1 MKIKRETKI
10 IISSLLIFVLLLGYA
25 LFFKDLSK
33 ILKETKQKLSVFAQ
47 EIPLYFIPF
56 FPERIKYLVSEI
68 ERSIEEMEDISRD
81 FVDSAQNCSCS
92 NLQSVCV
99 QTADGCFAS
108 GVFGDVCGESK
119 YKVEQKKGEFY
130 IKKEQLRRL
139 KYLLDREIEIGLVD
153 YKENLEGED
162 KEELENKLKLISEK
176 LSSLNEKLSDVNE
189 ILYSNCSDVCVGVC
203 NAILSKD
210 IKACV
215 GISGKQ
221 KPMSL
226 NAAAGVEMEDI
237 KIGGFGIKELNFNLP
252 EKINLPSLP
261 KIPRTSFSIPVR
273 IDFPEFSLDANIDLS
288 NRNLELYSPLLKT
301 PVLGGN
307 FSFSCPSQ
315 ISNNK
320 SFYVFGNENYDLN
333 KNYIEAQ
340 WYMETFSFLSEQ
352 CQDLSGMK
360 GPRGTPTNNFK
371 SCLDKE
377 SVHKI
382 IINACYENSDLRAPI
397 CREIGTNFQCLQK
410 SRKIQQECEKIF
422 KDQNKSVPSSC
433 YINESCSV
441 FRKDDIFC
449 QQEDPSCPRY
459 SLGVGRRYVSKNS
472 VQTAI
477 NTLKDECDRIKKE
490 RIKNNDNSPMPN
502 PCKFLPIF
510 TGEFPEPKRY
520 EYTPDF
526 PLMGSKQDIFDYP
539 QSFPGCPVYNFSSPF
554 ISFPKIVIP
563 DIYLPKFN
571 FCPFFAVKLPNI
583 IFEDL
588 ELPNL
593 NLCDIGACF
602 DFFANFRFKTPYLN
616 LPQAFLDLP
625 LGNINAIIDGRL
637 VNISLPSLSIKGP
650 NFPVI
655 AFNITNLFDLKNVLS
670 LKLDLPQIQI
680 PPPKIYFKFV
690 GFDLDFLSLVFSW
703 AVNQLPSFP
712 SYCIKGDYN
721 IGCNTFSVPDIIFS
735 WPKFLTIPE
744 IPICS
749 KINNFCQD
757 IKQKLGKYINDNIEK
772 IEDFFNEKVL
782 GEIQNKIDLAAK
794 VVNEKIVESLS
805 SKMDDLR
812 EEIKKHIALKAHI
825 DNGVLKI
832 PPFEYTLYVDIDE
845 IDMQKLVDFP
855 EEINIQWPDEVKKIT
870 ISTEEMSEKLYYEIP
885 DIPLSDLSWSKEIDI
900 KIPGMQL
907 TPKIGIEGF
916 SYSSCKSEKAIGG
929 NPCNNQINKVKSFQP
944 ELKEAKDEIDKNF
957 KEVFNLLK

>member
-1 MKIKRETKI
+1 MKVKRETKI

-25 LFFKDLSK
+25 LFFEDLSK

-81 FVDSAQNCSCS
+81 FIDSAQNCSCS

-99 QTADGCFAS
+99 QTSSGCFAS

-153 YKENLEGED
+153 YKENLEEED
-162 KEELENKLKLISEK
+162 KKILEEKLNSISEK
-176 LSSLNEKLSDVNE
+176 LSFLNEKLDGAKE
-189 ILYSNCSDVCVGVC
+189 TLYSQCDGSCIGSCTD
-203 NAILSKD
+203 LRWL
-210 IKACV
+210 
-215 GISGKQ
+215 
-221 KPMSL
+221 SL
-226 NAAAGVEMEDI
+226 NACFGITGEQKPFSLKVEAGVAMEDI
-237 KIGGFGIKELNFNLP
+237 KIGRIGIKELNFNLP
-252 EKINLPSLP
+252 EKITLPALP
-261 KIPRTSFSIPVR
+261 KIPKTSFSIPVR

-307 FSFSCPSQ
+307 FSFSCPPQ
-315 ISNNK
+315 ASNNK
-320 SFYVFGNENYDLN
+320 SFYTFGDKNYDLN
-333 KNYIEAQ
+333 KNYIDAQ
-340 WYMETFSFLSEQ
+340 WYMETFEFLSQQ

-360 GPRGTPTNNFK
+360 GRRGIPTENFK
-371 SCLDKE
+371 NCLDKE
-377 SVHKI
+377 KVHKI

-397 CREIGTNFQCLQK
+397 CREIGTNFYCLQR

-433 YINESCSV
+433 YINESCSA

-510 TGEFPEPKRY
+510 TGEFPEPERY
-520 EYTPDF
+520 EYTPNF
-526 PLMGSKQDIFDYP
+526 PLMGLKQDIFDYP
-539 QSFPGCPVYNFSSPF
+539 QSFPGCPAYNFSSPF

-571 FCPFFAVKLPNI
+571 FCPFFAVRLPNI

-602 DFFANFRFKTPYLN
+602 DFFANFKFKIPHLAI
-616 LPQAFLDLP
+616 PQAFLDLP

-690 GFDLDFLSLVFSW
+690 GFDLDFVGIALNLLLRDWPGFQACASINL
-703 AVNQLPSFP
+703 
-712 SYCIKGDYN
+712 
-721 IGCNTFSVPDIIFS
+721 GCKTFSVPDFIFS

-749 KINNFCQD
+749 EVNNFCQD
-757 IKQKLGKYINDNIEK
+757 MKQKIGKYINDSIEK

-782 GEIQNKIDLAAK
+782 GEIQNKIDSVAK
-794 VVNEKIVESLS
+794 VVNEKIVKSIS

-855 EEINIQWPDEVKKIT
+855 EEINIQWPDEVKKIA
-870 ISTEEMSEKLYYEIP
+870 IAAQNIGYDVP
-885 DIPLSDLSWSKEIDI
+885 DIPLSAMSWSKKVDI
-900 KIPGMQL
+900 KIPGTQKL
-907 TPKIGIEGF
+907 NIRAGISTEGKGSSF
-916 SYSSCKSEKAIGG
+916 SCKSEKAIGG
-929 NPCNNQINKVKSFQP
+929 NPCNNQINKIKSVQP
-944 ELKEAKDEIDKNF
+944 ELKNTKEEIDKDF

>member
-1 MKIKRETKI
+1 
-10 IISSLLIFVLLLGYA
+10 
-25 LFFKDLSK
+25 
-33 ILKETKQKLSVFAQ
+33 
-47 EIPLYFIPF
+47 
-56 FPERIKYLVSEI
+56 
-68 ERSIEEMEDISRD
+68 
-81 FVDSAQNCSCS
+81 
-92 NLQSVCV
+92 V
-99 QTADGCFAS
+99 QTSDGCFAS

-119 YKVEQKKGEFY
+119 HKVEQKKGEFY

-153 YKENLEGED
+153 YKENLEEED
-162 KEELENKLKLISEK
+162 KKILEEKLNSISEK
-176 LSSLNEKLSDVNE
+176 LSSLDKNLSDVNG
-189 ILYSNCSDVCVGVC
+189 ILYSKCSGACVGVC
-203 NAILSKD
+203 NAILSGD

-215 GISGKQ
+215 GLSGKQ

-226 NAAAGVEMEDI
+226 KAAAGVEMEDI

-252 EKINLPSLP
+252 ERINLPSLP

-273 IDFPEFSLDANIDLS
+273 IDFPESSPDSSGNFKIDLS
-288 NRNLELYSPLLKT
+288 NRNLELSSPLLKT

-307 FSFSCPSQ
+307 FSLSCPPQ
-315 ISNNK
+315 TSNNK
-320 SFYVFGNENYDLN
+320 GFYTFGDKNYNLN

-382 IINACYENSDLRAPI
+382 IIDACYKNSDLRAPI
-397 CREIGTNFQCLQK
+397 CREIGTNSQCLQK

-422 KDQNKSVPSSC
+422 KDQKKSAPSSC
-433 YINESCSV
+433 YISESCSA

-459 SLGVGRRYVSKNS
+459 FSGFGIKYVSKNS

-477 NTLKDECDRIKKE
+477 NTLKEECERIKEE
-490 RIKNNDNSPMPN
+490 RIKNNDDSPMPN
-502 PCKFLPIF
+502 SCKFLPIF
-510 TGEFPEPKRY
+510 TGDFPEPKRY

-526 PLMGSKQDIFDYP
+526 PLIGSKQDIFDYP
-539 QSFPGCPVYNFSSPF
+539 QSFPGCPAYNFSSPF

-571 FCPFFAVKLPNI
+571 FCPFFAVRLPNI

-593 NLCDIGACF
+593 NLCDMGACF
-602 DFFANFRFKTPYLN
+602 DFFANFKFKTPSLN
-616 LPQAFLDLP
+616 LPQTVLDLP
-625 LGNINAIIDGRL
+625 LKNIE
-637 VNISLPSLSIKGP
+637 VNTINGQNVNLSLPSIDIKGP
-650 NFPVI
+650 NFPII

-690 GFDLDFLSLVFSW
+690 GFDIDFLSLVFSW

-712 SYCIKGDYN
+712 SACIEGNYN
-721 IGCNTFSVPDIIFS
+721 IGCNTFSVPDVIFS

-757 IKQKLGKYINDNIEK
+757 IKQKLGKSINDNIKK
-772 IEDFFNEKVL
+772 IEDFFNGKVL

-794 VVNEKIVESLS
+794 TVNERIKEKLNGQMDKLIQEIRDHVAKN
-805 SKMDDLR
+805 SKRGQDG
-812 EEIKKHIALKAHI
+812 K
-825 DNGVLKI
+825 LKI
-832 PPFEYTLYVDIDE
+832 PSFEYTLYVDIDE
-845 IDMQKLVDFP
+845 IDMQKLVSFP
-855 EEINIQWPDEVKKIT
+855 KEINIEWPDEVKKIT
-870 ISTEEMSEKLYYEIP
+870 ISAEEMSKKLYYEIP
-885 DIPLSDLSWSKEIDI
+885 DIPLSDLNWSKEVEI

-907 TPKIGIEGF
+907 TPKIGIEGS
-916 SYSSCKSEKAIGG
+916 SYSSCKSEKAAGSL
-929 NPCNNQINKVKSFQP
+929 NPCENQIEKVKSVQP
-944 ELKEAKDEIDKNF
+944 DLKKAKEEIDKDF